1 MVLQDAEM
9 EEFKVRGLGRTQGE
23 PCAALGTEEG
33 HSEDHRVVFF
43 HAENQV
49 TLNLPF
55 GKAD

>member
-1 MVLQDAEM
+1 M

-33 HSEDHRVVFF
+33 HSEDHRVGFF